1 MAGPSRP
8 SPRLPAQVRTA
19 LIGLAIAT
27 GGLGA
32 GAVFVWL
39 LLGVIGFARSHW
51 PWILGALIGAVVLLG
66 IGTTAVAMRAGARRF
81 REQRLREIAHLA
93 DVDAMTGSQ
102 FEHLVAE
109 LLRRDGYRSVEV
121 VGRTGDRGV
130 DVTARSRDGR
140 RIAVQCKRQS
150 RPVGADRVRN
160 LIGAVHSSYSG
171 HVGVLVTSTTFTGP
185 ARSESQD
192 RLVLVGRDQLA
203 AWMDGAALDL

>member
-1 MAGPSRP
+1 MAGPFRP

-19 LIGLAIAT
+19 LIGLAVAA

-39 LLGVIGFARSHW
+39 ILRVIDVLRSHW
-51 PWILGALIGAVVLLG
+51 PWILGTFIGAVVLLG
-66 IGTTAVAMRAGARRF
+66 IGATAVSLRAGARKI

-93 DVDAMTGSQ
+93 KVDTMTGSE

-109 LLRRDGYRSVEV
+109 LLRRDGYRSVGV

-130 DVTARSRDGR
+130 DVIARSQDGR

-160 LIGAVHSSYSG
+160 LIGAVHSSYAG
-171 HVGVLVTSTTFTGP
+171 HVGVLVTSNTFTGP

-192 RLVLVGRDQLA
+192 RLVLVGRDRLA
-203 AWMDGAALDL
+203 EWMDGEALGL